1 MSLPTVV
8 IAGRPNVGKSTLMNR
23 IYGSREAIVEERP
36 GVTRDR
42 KSVEAEW
49 LGRHFTVVDTCGWMV
64 ADADQLDGKV
74 ARQAEE
80 GIAEADLVLFV
91 VDGTVGATDADAQV
105 AEVLRRTGVPVLL
118 VANKVDD
125 AKHESGIWDLM
136 SLGMGEPFPISA
148 LHSRGTG
155 DLLDAVIER
164 FDEADM
170 AAENIAANNGE
181 ADMLAI
187 SIVGRPN
194 VGKSTLFNQ
203 LVGDERAVVHD
214 MPGTTR
220 DSVDTLIETEFGT
233 IKLVDTAGMR
243 RKARI
248 EDDTEYY
255 SMIRALATVDYCDV
269 ALLVIDAT
277 DGITHQDQRLAE
289 RIDGAG
295 CPVVIVLNKWE
306 LPSNEDRRE
315 VEYQI
320 EQKMHFLANAPILK
334 ISALTGK
341 GVKRLL
347 PTLQEVIGDYS
358 TRIPT
363 REVNQVLRKAQAMH
377 RAPDG
382 ARVLYGLQG
391 ATNPP
396 TFTFFANHKLHP
408 TYLRYLERS
417 LREEFELGSTPIK
430 IRVRRRSE

>member
-49 LGRHFTVVDTCGWMV
+49 LGRHFTVVDTGGWMV

-125 AKHESGIWDLM
+125 VKHESGIWDLM

-170 AAENIAANNGE
+170 AAENIAANTGE
-181 ADMLAI
+181 DDMLAI

-306 LPSNEDRRE
+306 LPTNEDRRE

-417 LREEFELGSTPIK
+417 LREEFKLGSTPIK